1 MSQGSLTTRRLV
13 EEYLPLSKI
22 NENSENEAGFIRAPK
37 INNLHPYLARR
48 PTSTARA
55 LTLASVLPSLASRE
69 EFERALGLDK
79 ISSVPFRLLYL
90 VNPDKAYVKELVK
103 KYTGRGPE
111 NIVVV
116 DPMAGGGAIPLEA
129 LRLGFRTVAMD
140 YNPVAYII
148 LKATLEYPAK
158 YGDRLYEDVKKEAEA
173 LIEYTRKELSQYY
186 AEDAYN
192 YIVARGYR
200 CPYCGGLIPI
210 VHSNRLYKGKPNK
223 RKPIYVRFDFNKQ
236 EKSFTMEITNGKE
249 EFERLRC
256 PYCGTP
262 LHKEVV
268 LRDWVKRHKELLRVA
283 LSGDVE
289 KAKEKIQELLETHM
303 ILIKETPEGFK
314 PADEKDRQALVKAYL
329 DLTAQIKELR
339 EYLPD
344 VQIPK
349 ENEVF
354 TPIREMGI
362 EYWYELFNPRQLLIL
377 LKLMKYVKERMKT
390 LVEEHGEYGFAV
402 SLYLALGISKFVN
415 FNNIATTWHDSKA
428 VIRDLISHYSKSR
441 SVDLGLEYCEMPPIT
456 KDPGKSLG
464 WVFEPHVT
472 SIGRTAGGILPVLR
486 LLTQWLGGLG
496 DKIYVLSGDARKLS
510 SILKEIGID
519 AVDVVNVDP
528 PYLAQHF
535 YSDLMEFFW
544 QVLRIM
550 LQTPIEHGY
559 LFNRD
564 PSKGRVELYIEGWSP
579 LLPVLPRE
587 EEIIARKGKDKIRDL
602 SNLKVERLKEADKIM
617 KYTGEWYVFR
627 MWEFF
632 SETYK
637 VLRDDGV
644 LVVWFTHSDPA
655 AWEAIVSSLYAAGF
669 TLSKAWPIWTEMET
683 RRVALLTSAFFTSL
697 ALVLRKGDM
706 AERVITGPKE
716 VKDILRD
723 ENVKEAIKRGVHDA
737 LISARMSGTSG
748 PELFIMGL
756 AGGIAGATRIW
767 NPIIEEV
774 REEELSKQKSSTEYI
789 EDEARRSE
797 IELGKLKKAVN
808 FFDTVLY
815 PAATYLSLEALLE
828 DYMEEVAKLD
838 DRMKRD
844 VLNVDNN
851 SKAYLLLWI
860 ATRYAGKRELAY
872 DFVEKVLQ
880 TLNVNRQFLTN
891 NYGLVKQEKS
901 ESSKK
906 SKSSTYRVLFGGEVY
921 DAVKGRLEMLT
932 ATVVGRAIQVLRL
945 IGEQPKDDV
954 TRVARAL
961 SSKIPISRS
970 DIAMALFLLRT
981 ASEDELE
988 LAKLSRI
995 SKDFAENV
1003 LIKLYQGV

>member
-1 MSQGSLTTRRLV
+1 MKFIEKEFPLQEVNLFAEYDMAFKYMMKKEFREGIERL
-13 EEYLPLSKI
+13 LSASKLK
-22 NENSENEAGFIRAPK
+22 FRDFPK
-37 INNLHPYLARR
+37 IRNFMYYPARR
-48 PTSTARA
+48 PPSVARA
-55 LTLASVLPSLASRE
+55 VTLASALEYSPDISKEVFLKAIGLENARKLARE
-69 EFERALGLDK
+69 SGALVTLFIADPDRELIK
-79 ISSVPFRLLYL
+79 KLL
-90 VNPDKAYVKELVK
+90 
-103 KYTGRGPE
+103 GRDPE

-116 DPMAGGGAIPLEA
+116 DPMAGGGTIPLEA
-129 LRLGFRTVAMD
+129 LRLGFRTIAMD
-140 YNPVAYII
+140 YNPVAYVI

-158 YGDRLYEDVKKEAEA
+158 YGVRLYEDVKKEVEA
-173 LIEYTRKELSQYY
+173 LIEYARKELSQYY

-210 VHSNRLYKGKPNK
+210 VHNNRLLNK
-223 RKPIYVRFDFNKQ
+223 RKPIYVKFNFNKQ
-236 EKSFTMEITNGKE
+236 EKSFTIEITNTEE
-249 EFERLRC
+249 EFGRLRC
-256 PYCGTP
+256 PYCGKP
-262 LHKEVV
+262 LAEKVV
-268 LRDWVKRHKELLRVA
+268 LRDWVKRHKELLRMA
-283 LSGDVE
+283 LSGDIE
-289 KAKEKIQELLETHM
+289 KAKEKIQELLETHI
-303 ILIKETPEGFK
+303 ILVKETPEGFK
-314 PADEKDRQALVKAYL
+314 PADEKDRQALIKAYL
-329 DLTAQIKELR
+329 DLAAQIKELR

-377 LKLMKYVKERMKT
+377 LKLMKYVRERIKT
-390 LVEEHGEYGFAV
+390 LIEEHGEYGFAV
-402 SLYLALGISKFVN
+402 SLYLALGISKLIN
-415 FNNIATTWHDSKA
+415 FNNIATTWHGSNA
-428 VIRDLISHYSKSR
+428 VIRDLISHYSRSR
-441 SVDLGLEYCEMPPIT
+441 SVDLGLEYCEA
-456 KDPGKSLG
+456 KRLDEALR
-464 WVFEPHVT
+464 WAFEPHVT
-472 SIGRTAGGILPVLR
+472 SNSRSAGGILPVLR

-496 DKIYVLSGDARKLS
+496 DKIYVLCGDARKLS
-510 SILKEIGID
+510 SILKETGID
-519 AVDVVNVDP
+519 TADVVNVDP

-535 YSDLMEFFW
+535 YSDIMEFFW

-602 SNLKVERLKEADKIM
+602 SAGLELADKM
-617 KYTGEWYVFR
+617 KYTGKWYVIR

-669 TLSKAWPIWTEMET
+669 TLSKAWPIWTEMGT

-697 ALVLRKGDM
+697 ALVLRKGDT
-706 AERVITGPKE
+706 AERVITGSRTVE
-716 VKDILRD
+716 DILRD

-737 LISARMSGTSG
+737 LISARMSETSG
-748 PELFIMGL
+748 LELFIMGL

-774 REEELSKQKSSTEYI
+774 REGLSKQKSITEYI
-789 EDEARRSE
+789 EDEALRSKIKLRRALE
-797 IELGKLKKAVN
+797 
-808 FFDTVLY
+808 FFDNVLY

-828 DYMEEVAKLD
+828 DYMEEAAKLD
-838 DRMKRD
+838 ERMKRD
-844 VLNVDNN
+844 ILNVDNN

-860 ATRYAGKRELAY
+860 ATRYTGGRELAY
-872 DFVEKVLQ
+872 DFVEKVCK
-880 TLNVNRQFLTN
+880 TLNVNHQYLTKY
-891 NYGLVKQEKS
+891 YGLLNQE
-901 ESSKK
+901 K

-921 DAVKGRLEMLT
+921 DAVKGRLERLAET
-932 ATVVGRAIQVLRL
+932 AVGRAIQVLRL

-961 SSKIPISRS
+961 SSKIPTSRS

-988 LAKLSRI
+988 LVKLPGI

>member
-13 EEYLPLSKI
+13 EEYLPLSDI

-48 PTSTARA
+48 PTSATRA
-55 LTLASVLPSLASRE
+55 LTLASVLPGLASKE
-69 EFERALGLDK
+69 EFERALGLDR

-90 VNPDKAYVKELVK
+90 VNPDRAYVKELVK
-103 KYTGRGPE
+103 KYTGKDPE
-111 NIVVV
+111 NIIVV

-158 YGDRLYEDVKKEAEA
+158 YGVRLYEDVKKEAEA
-173 LIEYTRKELSQYY
+173 LIEYARKELSQYY

-223 RKPIYVRFDFNKQ
+223 RKPIYVRFNFNKQ

-262 LHKEVV
+262 LHKEAV

-314 PADEKDRQALVKAYL
+314 PADEKDRQALIKAYL
-329 DLTAQIKELR
+329 DLAAQIKELR

-354 TPIREMGI
+354 TPIREMEI

-415 FNNIATTWHDSKA
+415 FNNIATTWHGSKA
-428 VIRDLISHYSKSR
+428 VIRDLISHYSRSR
-441 SVDLGLEYCEMPPIT
+441 SVDLGLEYCEAKKP
-456 KDPGKSLG
+456 DEALR

-472 SIGRTAGGILPVLR
+472 SIGRTAGGILPVLK

-510 SILKEIGID
+510 SILKEMGID

-544 QVLRIM
+544 QVLRMM
-550 LQTPIEHGY
+550 LQTPIERGY

-587 EEIIARKGKDKIRDL
+587 EEIIARKGKDEIRNL
-602 SNLKVERLKEADKIM
+602 SAGLKLADKM
-617 KYTGEWYVFR
+617 KYTGKWYVIR

-683 RRVALLTSAFFTSL
+683 RRTALLTSAFFTSL

-716 VKDILRD
+716 VKDILHD

-737 LISARMSGTSG
+737 LITARMSETSG
-748 PELFIMGL
+748 PELFVMGL

-774 REEELSKQKSSTEYI
+774 GEEELSKQKSI
-789 EDEARRSE
+789 EEEARRSE
-797 IELGKLKKAVN
+797 IELDKLGRALE
-808 FFDTVLY
+808 FFDKVLY

-844 VLNVDNN
+844 ILNVDNN

-872 DFVEKVLQ
+872 DFVEKVCK
-880 TLNVNRQFLTN
+880 TLNVNHQYLAKY
-891 NYGLVKQEKS
+891 YGLVKQEKS
-901 ESSKK
+901 EYSKK

-921 DAVKGRLEMLT
+921 DAVKGRLEMLAKT
-932 ATVVGRAIQVLRL
+932 AVGRAIQVLRL

-961 SSKIPISRS
+961 SSKILTSRS

-988 LAKLSRI
+988 LVKLSRI

-1003 LIKLYQGV
+1003 LIKLYQEV

>member
-1 MSQGSLTTRRLV
+1 MT
-13 EEYLPLSKI
+13 
-22 NENSENEAGFIRAPK
+22 EAGFIRVPK
-37 INNLHPYLARR
+37 ISNLHPYLARR
-48 PTSTARA
+48 PTSIARA
-55 LTLASVLPSLASRE
+55 LTLASVVPSLAGKE

-90 VNPDKAYVKELVK
+90 VNPDRAYVKELVK
-103 KYTGRGPE
+103 KYTGREPE

-116 DPMAGGGAIPLEA
+116 DPMAGGGTIPLEA

-140 YNPVAYII
+140 YNPVAYLI

-158 YGDRLYEDVKKEAEA
+158 YGVRLYEDVKKEVEA
-173 LIEYTRKELSQYY
+173 LIEYVRKELSQYY

-200 CPYCGGLIPI
+200 CPYCGGLVPI
-210 VHSNRLYKGKPNK
+210 IRSNKLDESTYAK
-223 RKPIYVRFDFNKQ
+223 FNFSKQ
-236 EKSFTMEITNGKE
+236 EKSFTVEITNAE
-249 EFERLRC
+249 EKFESLRC
-256 PYCGTP
+256 PYCGSP
-262 LHKEVV
+262 LNEEVV
-268 LRDWVKRHKELLRVA
+268 LRDWVKRHKELLSVA
-283 LSGDVE
+283 LSGDIKRV
-289 KAKEKIQELLETHM
+289 KEKIQELLETH
-303 ILIKETPEGFK
+303 IVLVKETPEGFK
-314 PADEKDRQALVKAYL
+314 PADEKDRQVFARAYL
-329 DLTAQIKELR
+329 DLAAQIKDLR
-339 EYLPD
+339 KYLPNA
-344 VQIPK
+344 QILK

-362 EYWYELFNPRQLLIL
+362 QYWYELFNPRQLLIL
-377 LKLMKYVKERMKT
+377 LKLIKYIRERTEFLIKEK
-390 LVEEHGEYGFAV
+390 GEYGAAIT
-402 SLYLALGISKFVN
+402 LYLTLGLDKLADYNS
-415 FNNIATTWHDSKA
+415 IATEW
-428 VIRDLISHYSKSR
+428 DLSTYNIDRLSGRYHEKKGSIK
-441 SVDLGLEYCEMPPIT
+441 LGLEYCEMPPIT

-486 LLTQWLGGLG
+486 LLTQWLDGLG
-496 DKIYVLSGDARKLS
+496 DKIYVLCGDARKLS
-510 SILKEIGID
+510 SILKEIGIN
-519 AVDVVNVDP
+519 AVDVINVDP

-535 YSDLMEFFW
+535 YSDLMEFYW
-544 QVLRIM
+544 EILRIG
-550 LQTPIEHGY
+550 LQPLIEHGY

-587 EEIIARKGKDKIRDL
+587 NEIIARKGKDKIRDL
-602 SNLKVERLKEADKIM
+602 SAGLELADKM
-617 KYTGEWYVFR
+617 KYTGKWYVIR

-637 VLRDDGV
+637 VLGDDGV
-644 LVVWFTHSDPA
+644 LVIWFTHSDPA

-669 TLSKAWPIWTEMET
+669 TLSKAWPIWTEMLK
-683 RRVALLTSAFFTSL
+683 RRAALLTPAFFKSL

-706 AERVITGPKE
+706 AERVITGSRTVE
-716 VKDILRD
+716 DILHD
-723 ENVKEAIKRGVHDA
+723 ENAKEAIKRGVHDA
-737 LISARMSGTSG
+737 LISARVSETSG
-748 PELFIMGL
+748 PELFIIGL
-756 AGGIAGATRIW
+756 AGGIAGTTRIW
-767 NPIIEEV
+767 NPIIEEF
-774 REEELSKQKSSTEYI
+774 REGLSKQKSITEYI
-789 EDEARRSE
+789 EDEAFRSKIKLRRA
-797 IELGKLKKAVN
+797 LD
-808 FFDTVLY
+808 FFDKVLY
-815 PAATYLSLEALLE
+815 PAATYSSLEALLE

-860 ATRYAGKRELAY
+860 ATRYTRERELAY

-880 TLNVNRQFLTN
+880 TLNVDRQMLTKY
-891 NYGLVKQEKS
+891 YGLINQE
-901 ESSKK
+901 K

-921 DAVKGRLEMLT
+921 DAVKGRLERLT
-932 ATVVGRAIQVLRL
+932 ETAVGRAIQVLRL

-961 SSKIPISRS
+961 SSKIPTSRS

-988 LAKLSRI
+988 LVKLSRI

>member
-1 MSQGSLTTRRLV
+1 MSQRSLTTRLLV

-22 NENSENEAGFIRAPK
+22 NENSMTEAGFIRVPK
-37 INNLHPYLARR
+37 ISNLHPYLARR
-48 PTSTARA
+48 PTSIARA
-55 LTLASVLPSLASRE
+55 LTLASVVPSLAGKE

-90 VNPDKAYVKELVK
+90 VNPDRAYVKELVK
-103 KYTGRGPE
+103 KYTGKEPE

-116 DPMAGGGAIPLEA
+116 DPMAGGGTIPLEA

-158 YGDRLYEDVKKEAEA
+158 YGVRLYEDVKKEVEA
-173 LIEYTRKELSQYY
+173 LIEYARKELSQYY

-200 CPYCGGLIPI
+200 CPYCGGLVPVI
-210 VHSNRLYKGKPNK
+210 HSNKLDKSTYAK
-223 RKPIYVRFDFNKQ
+223 FNFSKQ
-236 EKSFTMEITNGKE
+236 EKSFTVEITNAE
-249 EFERLRC
+249 EKFESLRC
-256 PYCGTP
+256 PYCGSP
-262 LHKEVV
+262 LKEEVV
-268 LRDWVKRHKELLRVA
+268 LRDWVKRHKELLNVA
-283 LSGDVE
+283 LSGDIERVE
-289 KAKEKIQELLETHM
+289 KKIQELLETHI

-314 PADEKDRQALVKAYL
+314 PADKKDEQAFARAYL
-329 DLTAQIKELR
+329 DLAAQIKDLR
-339 EYLPD
+339 KYLPD
-344 VQIPK
+344 AQIPK

-362 EYWYELFNPRQLLIL
+362 QYWYELFNPRQLLIL
-377 LKLMKYVKERMKT
+377 LKLIKYIRERAELLIKEK
-390 LVEEHGEYGFAV
+390 GEYGAAIA
-402 SLYLALGISKFVN
+402 LYLTLGLDKLADY
-415 FNNIATTWHDSKA
+415 NNIATEW
-428 VIRDLISHYSKSR
+428 DLSTYNIDRLSGRYHEKKGSIK
-441 SVDLGLEYCEMPPIT
+441 LGLEYCEMPPIT

-486 LLTQWLGGLG
+486 LLTQWLDGLG
-496 DKIYVLSGDARKLS
+496 DKIYVLCGDARKLS
-510 SILKEIGID
+510 SILKEIGIN
-519 AVDVVNVDP
+519 AVDVINVDP

-535 YSDLMEFFW
+535 YSDLMEFYW
-544 QVLRIM
+544 EILRIG
-550 LQTPIEHGY
+550 LQPLIEHGY

-587 EEIIARKGKDKIRDL
+587 NEIIARKGKDEIRDL
-602 SNLKVERLKEADKIM
+602 SAGLELADKM
-617 KYTGEWYVFR
+617 KHTGKWYVIR

-669 TLSKAWPIWTEMET
+669 TLSKAWPIWTEMLK
-683 RRVALLTSAFFTSL
+683 RRSALQTSAFFKSL

-706 AERVITGPKE
+706 AERVITGSKAVE
-716 VKDILRD
+716 DVLRD

-737 LISARMSGTSG
+737 LISARTSETSG

-774 REEELSKQKSSTEYI
+774 REGLSKQKSITEYI
-789 EDEARRSE
+789 EDEVLRSKIKLRRALE
-797 IELGKLKKAVN
+797 
-808 FFDTVLY
+808 FFDNVLY

-844 VLNVDNN
+844 ILNVDNN

-860 ATRYAGKRELAY
+860 ATRYAGERELAY
-872 DFVEKVLQ
+872 DFMEKVLK
-880 TLNVNRQFLTN
+880 TLNVNRQILTN
-891 NYGLVKQEKS
+891 YYGLIKQE
-901 ESSKK
+901 K

-921 DAVKGRLEMLT
+921 DAVKGRLERLT
-932 ATVVGRAIQVLRL
+932 ATAVGRAIQILRL

-988 LAKLSRI
+988 LVKLSRI
-995 SKDFAENV
+995 SKNFAENV

>member
-1 MSQGSLTTRRLV
+1 MT
-13 EEYLPLSKI
+13 
-22 NENSENEAGFIRAPK
+22 EAGFIRVPK
-37 INNLHPYLARR
+37 ISNLHPYLARR
-48 PTSTARA
+48 PTSIARA
-55 LTLASVLPSLASRE
+55 LTLASVVPSLAGKE

-90 VNPDKAYVKELVK
+90 VNPDRAYVKELVK
-103 KYTGRGPE
+103 KYTGKEPE

-116 DPMAGGGAIPLEA
+116 DPMAGGGTIPLEA

-140 YNPVAYII
+140 YNPVAYLI

-158 YGDRLYEDVKKEAEA
+158 YGVRLYEDVKKEVEA
-173 LIEYTRKELSQYY
+173 LIEYVRKELSQYY

-200 CPYCGGLIPI
+200 CPYCGGLVPI
-210 VHSNRLYKGKPNK
+210 IRSNKLDESTYAK
-223 RKPIYVRFDFNKQ
+223 FNFSKQ
-236 EKSFTMEITNGKE
+236 EKSFTVEITNAE
-249 EFERLRC
+249 EKFESLRC
-256 PYCGTP
+256 PYCGSP
-262 LHKEVV
+262 LKEEVV
-268 LRDWVKRHKELLRVA
+268 LRDWVKRHKELLNVA
-283 LSGDVE
+283 LSGDIERVE
-289 KAKEKIQELLETHM
+289 KKIQELLETHI

-314 PADEKDRQALVKAYL
+314 PADKKDEQAFARAYL
-329 DLTAQIKELR
+329 DLAAQIKDLR
-339 EYLPD
+339 KYLPD
-344 VQIPK
+344 AQIPK

-362 EYWYELFNPRQLLIL
+362 QYWYELFNPRQLLIL
-377 LKLMKYVKERMKT
+377 LKLIKYIRERAELLIKEK
-390 LVEEHGEYGFAV
+390 GEYGAAIA
-402 SLYLALGISKFVN
+402 LYLTLGLDKLADYNS
-415 FNNIATTWHDSKA
+415 IATEWHPSRY
-428 VIRDLISHYSKSR
+428 VIDRLSGRYHEKKGGIKLS
-441 SVDLGLEYCEMPPIT
+441 LEYGEAKRI
-456 KDPGKSLG
+456 DEALR
-464 WVFEPHVT
+464 WVFEPHVKST
-472 SIGRTAGGILPVLR
+472 GGTQGGILPVLR
-486 LLTQWLGGLG
+486 LLAQWLDGLG
-496 DKIYVLSGDARKLS
+496 DKIYVLCGDAGRLS
-510 SILKEIGID
+510 SILKEIGIN

-528 PYLAQHF
+528 PYLAQHI
-535 YSDLMEFFW
+535 YSDLMEFYW
-544 QVLRIM
+544 EILRIG
-550 LQTPIEHGY
+550 LQPLIEHGY

-587 EEIIARKGKDKIRDL
+587 EEIIARKGKDEIRHL
-602 SNLKVERLKEADKIM
+602 SNLRVELLEVADKII

-644 LVVWFTHSDPA
+644 LVVWFTHSNPA

-669 TLSKAWPIWTEMET
+669 TLSKAWPIWTEMGT
-683 RRVALLTSAFFTSL
+683 RRTALLTSAFFTSL
-697 ALVLRKGDM
+697 ALVLRKSDM
-706 AERVITGPKE
+706 AERVITGSKE
-716 VKDILRD
+716 VKEILSN

-737 LISARMSGTSG
+737 LISARTSEMSG
-748 PELFIMGL
+748 PELFVMGL

-767 NPIIEEV
+767 NPSIEEV
-774 REEELSKQKSSTEYI
+774 REEELCKQKSIIEYI
-789 EDEARRSE
+789 EEEARRSE
-797 IELGKLKKAVN
+797 IELCKLKKALN

-860 ATRYAGKRELAY
+860 ATRYAGERELAY
-872 DFVEKVLQ
+872 DFMEKVLK
-880 TLNVNRQFLTN
+880 TLNVNHQYLAKY
-891 NYGLVKQEKS
+891 YGLVKQEKS
-901 ESSKK
+901 EK
-906 SKSSTYRVLFGGEVY
+906 SESSTYRVLFGGEVY

-932 ATVVGRAIQVLRL
+932 ATAVGRAIQVLRL

-961 SSKIPISRS
+961 SSKVPTSRS

-988 LAKLSRI
+988 LVKLSRV

-1003 LIKLYQGV
+1003 LVKLYQGV

>member
-1 MSQGSLTTRRLV
+1 MSQGSLTTRHLV

-22 NENSENEAGFIRAPK
+22 NENSKTEAGFIRVPK

-90 VNPDKAYVKELVK
+90 VNPDRAYVKELVK

-116 DPMAGGGAIPLEA
+116 DPMAGGGTIPLEA

-158 YGDRLYEDVKKEAEA
+158 YGVRLYEDVKKEAEA
-173 LIEYTRKELSQYY
+173 LIEYAKKELSQYY
-186 AEDAYN
+186 AEDAN
-192 YIVARGYR
+192 GYIMARGYR

-210 VHSNRLYKGKPNK
+210 VHSNRLDKGEPNK
-223 RKPIYVRFDFNKQ
+223 RKPIYVRFNFNKQ
-236 EKSFTMEITNGKE
+236 EKSFTVEITNTEE
-249 EFERLRC
+249 EFKRLRC

-262 LHKEVV
+262 LNKEVV
-268 LRDWVKRHKELLRVA
+268 LGDWVKRHKELLRVA

-289 KAKEKIQELLETHM
+289 KAKEKIQELLETH
-303 ILIKETPEGFK
+303 IVLIRETPEGFK
-314 PADEKDRQALVKAYL
+314 PADEKDRQVLIKAYL
-329 DLTAQIKELR
+329 DLAAQIKELR
-339 EYLPD
+339 EYLPN

-349 ENEVF
+349 ENDVF

-377 LKLMKYVKERMKT
+377 LKLMKYVKERIKT
-390 LVEEHGEYGFAV
+390 LIEEHGEYGFAV
-402 SLYLALGISKFVN
+402 SLYLALGISKSIN
-415 FNNIATTWHDSKA
+415 FNNIATTWDDSMA
-428 VIRDLISHYSKSR
+428 TIRDLVDHYSR
-441 SVDLGLEYCEMPPIT
+441 TRGVDLGLEYCEAVPVN
-456 KDPGKSLG
+456 KNLR
-464 WVFEPHVT
+464 WVFEPNVT

-486 LLTQWLGGLG
+486 LLTQWLEGLG
-496 DKIYVLSGDARKLS
+496 DKIYVLSGDTRKLS
-510 SILKEIGID
+510 SILKDIGID
-519 AVDVVNVDP
+519 TVDVVNVDP

-535 YSDLMEFFW
+535 YSDLMEFYW

-550 LQTPIEHGY
+550 LQTPIAHGY

-602 SNLKVERLKEADKIM
+602 SAGLELADKM
-617 KYTGEWYVFR
+617 KYTGKWYVIR

-669 TLSKAWPIWTEMET
+669 TLSKAWPIWTEMGT

-697 ALVLRKGDM
+697 ALVLRKGDT
-706 AERVITGPKE
+706 AERVITGSRTIE
-716 VKDILRD
+716 DILHD

-737 LISARMSGTSG
+737 LISARMSETSG

-767 NPIIEEV
+767 NPIIEEA
-774 REEELSKQKSSTEYI
+774 REGLSKQKSITEYI
-789 EDEARRSE
+789 EDEALRSKIKLRRALE
-797 IELGKLKKAVN
+797 
-808 FFDTVLY
+808 FFDNVLY

-828 DYMEEVAKLD
+828 DYMEEAAKLD

-844 VLNVDNN
+844 ILNVDNN

-860 ATRYAGKRELAY
+860 ATRYTGERELAY
-872 DFVEKVLQ
+872 DFVEKVCK
-880 TLNVNRQFLTN
+880 TLNVNHQYLAKY
-891 NYGLVKQEKS
+891 YGLINQEKS
-901 ESSKK
+901 E
-906 SKSSTYRVLFGGEVY
+906 SSTYRVLFGGEVY
-921 DAVKGRLEMLT
+921 DAVKGRLERLT
-932 ATVVGRAIQVLRL
+932 ATAVGRAIQVLRL

-961 SSKIPISRS
+961 SSKIPTSRS

-988 LAKLSRI
+988 LVKLSRI

>member
-1 MSQGSLTTRRLV
+1 MTQGSLTTRHLV

-22 NENSENEAGFIRAPK
+22 NENSKTEAGFIRVPK
-37 INNLHPYLARR
+37 ISNLHPYLARR
-48 PTSTARA
+48 PTSAARA
-55 LTLASVLPSLASRE
+55 LTLASVLPSLASKE
-69 EFERALGLDK
+69 EFERALGLDR

-90 VNPDKAYVKELVK
+90 VNPDRAYVKELVK
-103 KYTGRGPE
+103 KYTGKDPE

-158 YGDRLYEDVKKEAEA
+158 YGVRLYEDVKKEAEA
-173 LIEYTRKELSQYY
+173 LIEYAKKELSQYY
-186 AEDAYN
+186 AEDANN

-210 VHSNRLYKGKPNK
+210 VHSNRLDK
-223 RKPIYVRFDFNKQ
+223 RKPIYVRFNFNKQ
-236 EKSFTMEITNGKE
+236 EKSFTMEITNAEE
-249 EFERLRC
+249 EFGRLRC
-256 PYCGTP
+256 PYCGKP
-262 LHKEVV
+262 LAKEVV

-289 KAKEKIQELLETHM
+289 KAKEKIQELLETH
-303 ILIKETPEGFK
+303 IVLIRETPEGFK
-314 PADEKDRQALVKAYL
+314 PADEKDRQVLIKAYL
-329 DLTAQIKELR
+329 DLATQIKELK

-344 VQIPK
+344 AQIPK

-354 TPIREMGI
+354 TPLREMGI

-377 LKLMKYVKERMKT
+377 LKLMNYVKERMKT

-402 SLYLALGISKFVN
+402 SLYLALGISKLIN
-415 FNNIATTWHDSKA
+415 FNNIATTWDDSTA
-428 VIRDLISHYSKSR
+428 TIRDLVDHYSR
-441 SVDLGLEYCEMPPIT
+441 TRRVDLGLEYCEAKKP
-456 KDPGKSLG
+456 DEALR
-464 WVFEPHVT
+464 WVFEPHIT
-472 SIGRTAGGILPVLR
+472 SIGRTAGGILPVLM

-510 SILKEIGID
+510 SILKDVGINT
-519 AVDVVNVDP
+519 VDVVNVDP

-544 QVLRIM
+544 QVLRMM
-550 LQTPIEHGY
+550 LQTPIERGY

-587 EEIIARKGKDKIRDL
+587 EEIIARKGKDQIRDL
-602 SNLKVERLKEADKIM
+602 SNLRVELLEVADKIV

-669 TLSKAWPIWTEMET
+669 TLSKAWPIWTEMGT

-706 AERVITGPKE
+706 AERVITGSRTVE
-716 VKDILRD
+716 DILRD

-737 LISARMSGTSG
+737 LISARTSETSG

-767 NPIIEEV
+767 NPTIEEV
-774 REEELSKQKSSTEYI
+774 REGELCKQKSIIEYI
-789 EDEARRSE
+789 EEEARRSE
-797 IELGKLKKAVN
+797 IELCKLKKALN

-815 PAATYLSLEALLE
+815 SAATYLSLEALLE

-844 VLNVDNN
+844 ILNVDNN

-880 TLNVNRQFLTN
+880 TLNVNRQILTN

-901 ESSKK
+901 EK

-932 ATVVGRAIQVLRL
+932 ATAVGRAIQVLRL

-961 SSKIPISRS
+961 SSKIPTSRS

-988 LAKLSRI
+988 LVKLSRI
-995 SKDFAENV
+995 SKNFAENV

>member
-1 MSQGSLTTRRLV
+1 MSQRSLTTRRLV
-13 EEYLPLSKI
+13 EEYLPLGKI
-22 NENSENEAGFIRAPK
+22 NENSKTEAGFIRVPK
-37 INNLHPYLARR
+37 ISNLHPYLARR
-48 PTSTARA
+48 PTSATRA
-55 LTLASVLPSLASRE
+55 LTLASVLPSLASKE
-69 EFERALGLDK
+69 EFERALGLDR

-90 VNPDKAYVKELVK
+90 VNPDRAYVKELVK
-103 KYTGRGPE
+103 KYTGKDPE

-158 YGDRLYEDVKKEAEA
+158 YGVRLYEDVKKEAEA
-173 LIEYTRKELSQYY
+173 LIEYVKKELSQYY
-186 AEDAYN
+186 AEDANN

-210 VHSNRLYKGKPNK
+210 VHSNRLDK
-223 RKPIYVRFDFNKQ
+223 RKPIYVRFNFNKQ
-236 EKSFTMEITNGKE
+236 EKSFTMEITNAEE
-249 EFERLRC
+249 EFGRLRC
-256 PYCGTP
+256 PYCGKP
-262 LHKEVV
+262 LAKEVV
-268 LRDWVKRHKELLRVA
+268 LRDWVKRHKELLTVA

-289 KAKEKIQELLETHM
+289 KAKEKIQELLETH
-303 ILIKETPEGFK
+303 IVLIRETPEGFK
-314 PADEKDRQALVKAYL
+314 PADEKDRQVLIKAYL
-329 DLTAQIKELR
+329 DLATQIKELK

-344 VQIPK
+344 AQIPK

-354 TPIREMGI
+354 TPLRETGI

-377 LKLMKYVKERMKT
+377 LKLMKYVKERIKT
-390 LVEEHGEYGFAV
+390 LTEKHGEYGFAV
-402 SLYLALGISKFVN
+402 SLYLALGISKFIN
-415 FNNIATTWHDSKA
+415 FNNIATTWDDSTA
-428 VIRDLISHYSKSR
+428 TIRDLVDHYSR
-441 SVDLGLEYCEMPPIT
+441 TRRVDLGLEYCEAKKP
-456 KDPGKSLG
+456 DEALR
-464 WVFEPHVT
+464 WVFEPHIT
-472 SIGRTAGGILPVLR
+472 SIGRTAGGILPVLM

-510 SILKEIGID
+510 SILKDIGVD
-519 AVDVVNVDP
+519 TVDVVNVDP

-564 PSKGRVELYIEGWSP
+564 PSKGKVELYIEGWSP

-602 SNLKVERLKEADKIM
+602 SNLSVGLLEVADKIM

-637 VLRDDGV
+637 VLRDDGI

-669 TLSKAWPIWTEMET
+669 TLTKAWPIWTEMGT

-706 AERVITGPKE
+706 AERVITGSRTVE
-716 VKDILRD
+716 DILRD

-737 LISARMSGTSG
+737 LISARTSETSG

-767 NPIIEEV
+767 NPTIEEV
-774 REEELSKQKSSTEYI
+774 REGLSKQKSIIEYI

-797 IELGKLKKAVN
+797 INKLWGALN

-828 DYMEEVAKLD
+828 DYMEEAAKLD

-860 ATRYAGKRELAY
+860 ATRYAGERELAY

-880 TLNVNRQFLTN
+880 TLNVDRQILTN
-891 NYGLVKQEKS
+891 YYGLINQEKS
-901 ESSKK
+901 E
-906 SKSSTYRVLFGGEVY
+906 SSTYRVLFGSEVY
-921 DAVKGRLEMLT
+921 DAVKGRLERLT
-932 ATVVGRAIQVLRL
+932 ATAVGRAIQVLRL

-961 SSKIPISRS
+961 SSKIPTSRS

-988 LAKLSRI
+988 LVKLSRI

>member
-13 EEYLPLSKI
+13 EEYLPLSDI

-37 INNLHPYLARR
+37 ISNLHPYLARR
-48 PTSTARA
+48 PTSAARA
-55 LTLASVLPSLASRE
+55 LTLASVLPSLASKE
-69 EFERALGLDK
+69 EFKRALGLDR

-90 VNPDKAYVKELVK
+90 VNPDRAYVKELVK
-103 KYTGRGPE
+103 KYTGKDPE

-129 LRLGFRTVAMD
+129 LRLGFRTVAID

-158 YGDRLYEDVKKEAEA
+158 YGVRLYEDVKKEAEA

-236 EKSFTMEITNGKE
+236 EKSFTIEITNGKE

-314 PADEKDRQALVKAYL
+314 PADEKDRQALIKAYL
-329 DLTAQIKELR
+329 DLAAQIKELR

-402 SLYLALGISKFVN
+402 SLYLALGISKLIN
-415 FNNIATTWHDSKA
+415 FNNIATTWHGSKA
-428 VIRDLISHYSKSR
+428 VIRDLISHYSRSR
-441 SVDLGLEYCEMPPIT
+441 SVDLGLEYCEAKKP
-456 KDPGKSLG
+456 DEALR
-464 WVFEPHVT
+464 WVFEPNIT
-472 SIGRTAGGILPVLR
+472 SIGRTAGGILPVLK
-486 LLTQWLGGLG
+486 LLTQWLGGLR

-510 SILKEIGID
+510 SILKEMGID

-544 QVLRIM
+544 QVLRMM
-550 LQTPIEHGY
+550 LQTPIERGY

-587 EEIIARKGKDKIRDL
+587 EEIIARKGKDQIRDL
-602 SNLKVERLKEADKIM
+602 SAGLELADKM
-617 KYTGEWYVFR
+617 KYTGKWYVIR

-706 AERVITGPKE
+706 AERVITGLKE
-716 VKDILRD
+716 VKEILSD

-737 LISARMSGTSG
+737 LISARMSETSG
-748 PELFIMGL
+748 PELFVMGL

-767 NPIIEEV
+767 NPSIEEV
-774 REEELSKQKSSTEYI
+774 REEELSKQKSI
-789 EDEARRSE
+789 EEEALRSK
-797 IELGKLKKAVN
+797 IKLGRALE
-808 FFDTVLY
+808 FFDNVLY

-860 ATRYAGKRELAY
+860 ATRYTGERELAY

-906 SKSSTYRVLFGGEVY
+906 SKSSTYRVLFGSEVY

-932 ATVVGRAIQVLRL
+932 ATAVGRAIQVLRL

-961 SSKIPISRS
+961 SSKIPTSRS

-988 LAKLSRI
+988 LVKLSRI

>member
-1 MSQGSLTTRRLV
+1 MSQGSLTTRLLV

-22 NENSENEAGFIRAPK
+22 NENSKTEAGFIRVPK
-37 INNLHPYLARR
+37 ISNLHPYLARR
-48 PTSTARA
+48 PTSATRA

-90 VNPDKAYVKELVK
+90 VNPDRAYVKELVK
-103 KYTGRGPE
+103 KYTGKDPE

-158 YGDRLYEDVKKEAEA
+158 YGVRLYEDVKKEVEA
-173 LIEYTRKELSQYY
+173 LIEYARKELSQYY

-223 RKPIYVRFDFNKQ
+223 RKPIYVRFNFNKQ
-236 EKSFTMEITNGKE
+236 EKSFTMEITNAEE
-249 EFERLRC
+249 EFGRLRC
-256 PYCGTP
+256 PYCGKP
-262 LHKEVV
+262 LAKEVV

-314 PADEKDRQALVKAYL
+314 PADEKDRQVLIKAYL
-329 DLTAQIKELR
+329 DLATQIKELK
-339 EYLPD
+339 EYLPNA
-344 VQIPK
+344 QIPK

-377 LKLMKYVKERMKT
+377 LKLMKYVKERIKT
-390 LVEEHGEYGFAV
+390 LTEKHGEYGFAV
-402 SLYLALGISKFVN
+402 SLYLALGISKFIN
-415 FNNIATTWHDSKA
+415 FNNIATTWDDSTA
-428 VIRDLISHYSKSR
+428 TIRDLVDHYSR
-441 SVDLGLEYCEMPPIT
+441 ARRVDLGLEYCEAKKP
-456 KDPGKSLG
+456 DEALR

-472 SIGRTAGGILPVLR
+472 SIGRTAGGILPVLM

-496 DKIYVLSGDARKLS
+496 DKIYVLSGDASKLS
-510 SILKEIGID
+510 SILKEMSID

-544 QVLRIM
+544 QVLRMM
-550 LQTPIEHGY
+550 LQTPIERGY

-564 PSKGRVELYIEGWSP
+564 PSKGRVELYIEDWSP

-602 SNLKVERLKEADKIM
+602 SNLRVKSLKVADKIM
-617 KYTGEWYVFR
+617 KYAGEWYVFR

-644 LVVWFTHSDPA
+644 LVVWFTHRDPA

-683 RRVALLTSAFFTSL
+683 RRTALLTSAFFTSL

-706 AERVITGPKE
+706 AERVITGSKE
-716 VKDILRD
+716 VKEILSD

-737 LISARMSGTSG
+737 LISAHMSETSG
-748 PELFIMGL
+748 PELFVMGL

-774 REEELSKQKSSTEYI
+774 REEELSKQKSTTEYI
-789 EDEARRSE
+789 EDEA
-797 IELGKLKKAVN
+797 LKKALN

-828 DYMEEVAKLD
+828 DYMEEAAKLD

-860 ATRYAGKRELAY
+860 ATRYTRERELAY

-880 TLNVNRQFLTN
+880 TLNVNRPLNLTN
-891 NYGLVKQEKS
+891 YYGLVKQEKS

-921 DAVKGRLEMLT
+921 DAVKGRLERLAET
-932 ATVVGRAIQVLRL
+932 AVGRAIQVLRL

-961 SSKIPISRS
+961 SSKIPTNRS

-988 LAKLSRI
+988 LVKLSRI